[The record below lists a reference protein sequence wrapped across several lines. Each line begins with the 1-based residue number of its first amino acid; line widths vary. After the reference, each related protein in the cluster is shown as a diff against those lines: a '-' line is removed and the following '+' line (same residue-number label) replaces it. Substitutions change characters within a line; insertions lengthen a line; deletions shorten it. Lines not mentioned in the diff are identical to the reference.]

1 MERGTAMHTV
11 MQQLDL
17 SDIVN
22 ISAIERQIDQ
32 LAEKGILTEAER
44 SVIDVGNI
52 WTFVSSKLGRRMRA
66 AKAVYRELPFGR
78 LLPAH
83 TYYKEATD
91 EDDQIFLQGIIDV
104 LFEEE
109 NGDYILLDY
118 KTDCKISAATART
131 RYQFQIDL
139 YCDAVETILDKP
151 IKERYLFLL
160 DTGMEV
166 RMWEEKAK

>member
-17 SDIVN
+17 SDIAN
-22 ISAIERQIDQ
+22 ISAIERQLDQ
-32 LAEKGILTEAER
+32 LVEKGILTKAER
-44 SVIDVGNI
+44 GIIDVGNI

-118 KTDCKISAATART
+118 KTDHKISAATARA

-139 YCDAVETILDKP
+139 YCDAVETILGKSV
-151 IKERYLFLL
+151 KESYLFLL

-166 RMWEEKAK
+166 KM